1 MMILILLILS
11 LVVLMGVRKQRNAQ
25 AKLRYWERINALEA
39 QRKQQ
44 ILATAIKMQQT
55 SNSDN
60 NQDLKKAS

>member
-44 ILATAIKMQQT
+44 ILATVIKMQQA

>member
-1 MMILILLILS
+1 MMILLLLILS

-44 ILATAIKMQQT
+44 ILATVIKMQQA

>member
-44 ILATAIKMQQT
+44 ILAKAIKMQQA

>member
-25 AKLRYWERINALEA
+25 AKLRYLERINALEA

-44 ILATAIKMQQT
+44 ILATAIKMQQA
-55 SNSDN
+55 SKSDN